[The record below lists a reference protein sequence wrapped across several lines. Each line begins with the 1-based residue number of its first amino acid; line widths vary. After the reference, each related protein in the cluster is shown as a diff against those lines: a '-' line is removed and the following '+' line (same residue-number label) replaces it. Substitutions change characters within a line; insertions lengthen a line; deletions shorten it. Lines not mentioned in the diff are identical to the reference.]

1 MVSGGTY
8 GTEDIVH
15 GAGYGRAILILLLTP
30 LLWSLPTAFM
40 IGELSSA
47 LPYEG
52 GYYAWVR
59 RAMGNFW
66 GFQEAWLSLVASIFD
81 MAIYPTLFVAY
92 LTRMFPWFQQENRGW
107 WVALAVVIAC
117 AVLNIAGVKVVSLTS
132 LWLFFAL
139 SAPFVAI
146 VVLAPFKLGALANAV
161 TKPTTS
167 TVDILGG
174 LLICMWNYMGWDNAS
189 TIATEVEKPQRTY
202 PRAMLV
208 AVAIVALSYVLP
220 FAAMWMTG
228 LKPTAWETG
237 SWADIAGLLGG
248 PLLRIGVVLGGVIS
262 AFGMFNAL
270 VMSYSRL
277 PLAMAQ
283 DGMLP
288 GIFAK
293 LHKKSRAPW
302 VAIVALAM
310 GWAMCLG
317 LGFARLVTLDILLY
331 GFSLLL
337 EFMALAVLRFRE
349 PELARPFRVPGG
361 LFGAIAIGIP
371 PMLLLGFSIIRSEHE
386 QVWNMS
392 SFEFGMILIA
402 AGFVAYAVN
411 HLLKPQG
418 WAPVRSRREAR
429 SQPLSRRKLKK
440 KRTGLPVLF
449 ILLCDAELRRRFC
462 RVAQALHLV
471 VSALDTGGLA
481 PNDLSD
487 VFRQIGRQCLVVG
500 LFGVVFACF
509 HRLKNR
515 FVAGTKAHLGI
526 NPGAMHGRRGRSGDF
541 LIRFAQADQLCF
553 ELAGKAR
560 ALQALLVEKRLQ
572 VRPLHVGSRVL
583 IPLLPIFAGF
593 NQVFDHANRILFVHY
608 YLRRLD
614 AGEQV
619 GFGSNLLAKPAR
631 N

>member
-15 GAGYGRAILILLLTP
+15 GAGYGRAILILLLIP

-92 LTRMFPWFQQENRGW
+92 LTRMFPYFQQGNRGW
-107 WVALAVVIAC
+107 WVALAVVVAC
-117 AVLNIAGVKVVSLTS
+117 ALLNIAGVKVVSLTS
-132 LWLFFAL
+132 LWLFVAL
-139 SAPFVAI
+139 SAPFIAI
-146 VVLAPFKLGALANAV
+146 VLMAPFKIGALANAV

-174 LLICMWNYMGWDNAS
+174 LLICMWNYTGWDNAS

-208 AVAIVALSYVLP
+208 AVVIVALTYVLP
-220 FAAMWMTG
+220 FVAMWMTG
-228 LKPTAWETG
+228 LTSTAWETG
-237 SWADIAGLLGG
+237 SWVEVAGLLGG
-248 PLLRIGVVLGGVIS
+248 PLLRIGVVVGGVIS

-288 GIFAK
+288 GIFGK
-293 LHKKSRAPW
+293 LQKKSRAPW

-317 LGFARLVTLDILLY
+317 LGFARLVTIDILLY
-331 GFSLLL
+331 GTSLVL
-337 EFMALAVLRFRE
+337 EFVALAVLRFRE
-349 PELARPFRVPGG
+349 PELPRPFRVPGG

-371 PMLLLGFSIIRSEHE
+371 PALLLGFAVLRSEHE
-386 QVWNMS
+386 YIWGMS
-392 SFEFGMILIA
+392 SFAFGMILIA
-402 AGFVAYAVN
+402 AGVVAYGVN

-418 WAPVRSRREAR
+418 WAP
-429 SQPLSRRKLKK
+429 
-440 KRTGLPVLF
+440 
-449 ILLCDAELRRRFC
+449 AE
-462 RVAQALHLV
+462 Q
-471 VSALDTGGLA
+471 
-481 PNDLSD
+481 
-487 VFRQIGRQCLVVG
+487 
-500 LFGVVFACF
+500 
-509 HRLKNR
+509 
-515 FVAGTKAHLGI
+515 
-526 NPGAMHGRRGRSGDF
+526 
-541 LIRFAQADQLCF
+541 
-553 ELAGKAR
+553 
-560 ALQALLVEKRLQ
+560 
-572 VRPLHVGSRVL
+572 
-583 IPLLPIFAGF
+583 
-593 NQVFDHANRILFVHY
+593 
-608 YLRRLD
+608 
-614 AGEQV
+614 
-619 GFGSNLLAKPAR
+619 KPEPAA
-631 N
+631 

>member
-1 MVSGGTY
+1 LWPLVAATFFMVSGGTY

-92 LTRMFPWFQQENRGW
+92 LTRMFPWFQEANRGW

-117 AVLNIAGVKVVSLTS
+117 ALLNIAGVKVVSLTS

-146 VVLAPFKLGALANAV
+146 VLIAPFKIGALANAV

-208 AVAIVALSYVLP
+208 AVCIVALSYVLP
-220 FAAMWMTG
+220 FAALWMTG
-228 LKPTAWETG
+228 LKATAWETG

-248 PLLRIGVVLGGVIS
+248 PLLRIGVVLGGIIS

-288 GIFAK
+288 SVFGK
-293 LHKKSRAPW
+293 LQKKSRAPW
-302 VAIVALAM
+302 VAILALALC
-310 GWAMCLG
+310 WAMCLG
-317 LGFARLVTLDILLY
+317 LGFARLVTIDILLY

-337 EFMALAVLRFRE
+337 EFVALVVLRFRE

-386 QVWNMS
+386 QIWNMS

-402 AGFVAYAVN
+402 TGFVAYAVN

-418 WAPVRSRREAR
+418 WAATAEKA
-429 SQPLSRRKLKK
+429 QP
-440 KRTGLPVLF
+440 
-449 ILLCDAELRRRFC
+449 A
-462 RVAQALHLV
+462 A
-471 VSALDTGGLA
+471 
-481 PNDLSD
+481 
-487 VFRQIGRQCLVVG
+487 
-500 LFGVVFACF
+500 
-509 HRLKNR
+509 
-515 FVAGTKAHLGI
+515 
-526 NPGAMHGRRGRSGDF
+526 
-541 LIRFAQADQLCF
+541 
-553 ELAGKAR
+553 
-560 ALQALLVEKRLQ
+560 
-572 VRPLHVGSRVL
+572 
-583 IPLLPIFAGF
+583 
-593 NQVFDHANRILFVHY
+593 
-608 YLRRLD
+608 
-614 AGEQV
+614 
-619 GFGSNLLAKPAR
+619 
-631 N
+631 

>member
-1 MVSGGTY
+1 VRLTLWPLVAATFFMVSGGTY

-92 LTRMFPWFQQENRGW
+92 LTRMFPYFQQGNRGW

-117 AVLNIAGVKVVSLTS
+117 AALNIAGVKVVSLTS

-146 VVLAPFKLGALANAV
+146 VLLAPFKLGALANAV

-228 LKPTAWETG
+228 LKATAWETG

-248 PLLRIGVVLGGVIS
+248 PLLRVGVVLGGIIS

-288 GIFAK
+288 GIFAR
-293 LHKKSRAPW
+293 LQKKSRAPW
-302 VAIVALAM
+302 VAIVALALC
-310 GWAMCLG
+310 WAMCLG
-317 LGFARLVTLDILLY
+317 LGFARLVTIDILLY

-337 EFMALAVLRFRE
+337 EFVALVVLRFRE

-361 LFGAIAIGIP
+361 VLGAIAIGIP
-371 PMLLLGFSIIRSEHE
+371 PMLLLGFSVIRSQHE

-392 SFEFGMILIA
+392 SFAFGMILIA

-418 WAPVRSRREAR
+418 WA
-429 SQPLSRRKLKK
+429 
-440 KRTGLPVLF
+440 RT
-449 ILLCDAELRRRFC
+449 
-462 RVAQALHLV
+462 
-471 VSALDTGGLA
+471 
-481 PNDLSD
+481 
-487 VFRQIGRQCLVVG
+487 
-500 LFGVVFACF
+500 
-509 HRLKNR
+509 
-515 FVAGTKAHLGI
+515 
-526 NPGAMHGRRGRSGDF
+526 
-541 LIRFAQADQLCF
+541 
-553 ELAGKAR
+553 
-560 ALQALLVEKRLQ
+560 
-572 VRPLHVGSRVL
+572 
-583 IPLLPIFAGF
+583 
-593 NQVFDHANRILFVHY
+593 
-608 YLRRLD
+608 
-614 AGEQV
+614 EQ
-619 GFGSNLLAKPAR
+619 KTEPAA
-631 N
+631 